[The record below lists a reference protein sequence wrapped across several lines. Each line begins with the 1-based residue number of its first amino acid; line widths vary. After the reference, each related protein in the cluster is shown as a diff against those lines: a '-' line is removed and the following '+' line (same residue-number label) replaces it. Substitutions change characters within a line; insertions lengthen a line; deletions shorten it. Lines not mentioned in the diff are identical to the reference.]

1 MKLFILKLSVIAAVI
16 LSVSSKVYCQS
27 DLPEVFKKESI
38 PEQLRYLEEHTRIY
52 ENYRAIR
59 EDMFRVISKNT
70 TDTLKTAKNRIS
82 GLLQETHV
90 LNSRIDSLRS
100 SLESTAA
107 SLEKASNTK
116 NSISILGIEVN
127 KVVYNS
133 VMWTIVAALLL
144 LLGIGYL
151 TFKHNRIT
159 TVKTLKELEDL
170 KAGFEEYR
178 TKTRLEREKLNIEHF
193 NEIQKLKGKR

>member
-1 MKLFILKLSVIAAVI
+1 MSTSLIKYSVFTVLLLLLSTNTP
-16 LSVSSKVYCQS
+16 CQS
-27 DLPEVFKKESI
+27 DLPDVFKKESI

-70 TDTLKTAKNRIS
+70 VDTLKNAKTRIS
-82 GLLQETHV
+82 ALLQETQA
-90 LNSRIDSLRS
+90 LNVRIDSLQN
-100 SLESTAA
+100 SLESTDA
-107 SLEKASNTK
+107 SLEKASSTK

-133 VMWTIVAALLL
+133 VMWAIVAGLLL
-144 LLGIGYL
+144 LLAIGYL

-159 TVKTLKELEDL
+159 TVKTLKELEVL
-170 KAGFEEYR
+170 KAEFDEYR
-178 TKTRLEREKLNIEHF
+178 TKTRLEREKMNVDHF
-193 NEIQKLKGKR
+193 NEIQKMKGKR

>member
-1 MKLFILKLSVIAAVI
+1 MRQFILKLSVFAVVI
-16 LSVSSKVYCQS
+16 LSVSPIGFCQS
-27 DLPEVFKKESI
+27 DLPDVFKNEPI
-38 PEQLRYLEEHTRIY
+38 PEQLKYLEEHTRIY

-59 EDMFRVISKNT
+59 EDMFRVITKNT
-70 TDTLKTAKNRIS
+70 VDTLRNAKTKIS
-82 GLLQETHV
+82 VLIQETNV
-90 LNSRIDSLRS
+90 LNARIDSLRE
-100 SLESTAA
+100 SLESTGA
-107 SLEKASNTK
+107 SLEKASSTK

-144 LLGIGYL
+144 LLAIGYL

-159 TVKTLKELEDL
+159 TVKTLKELDDL

-178 TKTRLEREKLNIEHF
+178 TKTRLEREKMNVDHF

>member
-1 MKLFILKLSVIAAVI
+1 MKQFILKLSVVAAVI
-16 LSVSSKVYCQS
+16 LSVPFKGNCQS

-38 PEQLRYLEEHTRIY
+38 PEQLRYLDEHTRIY

-59 EDMFRVISKNT
+59 EDMFRVITKNT
-70 TDTLKTAKNRIS
+70 VDTLKSARNRIS
-82 GLLQETHV
+82 GLLQETQV
-90 LNSRIDSLRS
+90 LHARIDSLRN
-100 SLESTAA
+100 SLESTGAN
-107 SLEKASNTK
+107 LEKASSTK

-144 LLGIGYL
+144 LLAIGYL

>member
-1 MKLFILKLSVIAAVI
+1 MRQFILRLSVVAAVI
-16 LSVSSKVYCQS
+16 LSVSSKGYCQN
-27 DLPEVFKKESI
+27 DLPDVFKKESI

-70 TDTLKTAKNRIS
+70 VDTLKNAKARIS
-82 GLLQETHV
+82 GLLQETNA
-90 LNSRIDSLRS
+90 LNVRIDSLRS
-100 SLESTAA
+100 SLESTGA
-107 SLEKASNTK
+107 SLEKASSTK

-127 KVVYNS
+127 KIVYNS

-144 LLGIGYL
+144 LLAIGYL

-159 TVKTLKELEDL
+159 TVKTLKELEVL
-170 KAGFEEYR
+170 KAEFEEYR
-178 TKTRLEREKLNIEHF
+178 TKTRLEREKMNVDHF
-193 NEIQKLKGKR
+193 NEIQKMKGKR

>member
-1 MKLFILKLSVIAAVI
+1 MKQFVLKLSVIAAVI
-16 LSVSSKVYCQS
+16 LSYPSKGNCQS

-59 EDMFRVISKNT
+59 EDMFRVITKNT
-70 TDTLKTAKNRIS
+70 TDTLKNAKNRIS
-82 GLLQETHV
+82 GLLQETNV
-90 LNSRIDSLRS
+90 LNSRIDSLQS
-100 SLESTAA
+100 SLESTGA
-107 SLEKASNTK
+107 SLEKASSTK

-144 LLGIGYL
+144 LLAIGYL

-159 TVKTLKELEDL
+159 TVKTLKELENM
-170 KAGFEEYR
+170 KADFEEYR
-178 TKTRLEREKLNIEHF
+178 TKTRLEREKMNIEHF
-193 NEIQKLKGKR
+193 NEIQKMKGKR